1 MDSFHLPRPWSHS
14 FMFVLCQHEGGCT
27 RKFYM
32 ILRGFSAVYLCK
44 VKLIGFSLYKTTSQ
58 WISGLPKMPKSS
70 GRISWGD
77 SLDRA
82 AARCSIPGKWFSP
95 RTPVRHPGLKLWL
108 NPSWTAFLWWKT
120 WPQILMLQCVNHMT
134 TESNMNS
141 LIREFLIHWMRMV
154 LTPTLCYY
162 EDWMRLHK

>member
-108 NPSWTAFLWWKT
+108 NPSWTAWLWEAPSPLCASDSVLPLVIGISIPDHKGH
-120 WPQILMLQCVNHMT
+120 CKKENNHIHRA
-134 TESNMNS
+134 
-141 LIREFLIHWMRMV
+141 IRAV
-154 LTPTLCYY
+154 P
-162 EDWMRLHK
+162 